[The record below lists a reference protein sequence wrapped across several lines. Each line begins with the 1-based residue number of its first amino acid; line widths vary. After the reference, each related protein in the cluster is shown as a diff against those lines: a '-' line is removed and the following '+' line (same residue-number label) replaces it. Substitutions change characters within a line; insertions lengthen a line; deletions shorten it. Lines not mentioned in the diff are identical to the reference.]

1 MRDTIIN
8 ASIESLRREGLK
20 FSIDTLADRLKIS
33 KKTIYKFFP
42 DKETLAFAIYE
53 KYYADAKEKAGR
65 IITGNAASAYSDL
78 LYLYFD
84 SKAMT
89 RNDIFNKY
97 KLNRTLYSYTSKHND
112 TLWETISTF
121 FDSMTS
127 KEDME
132 TLLLTPLLR
141 LLCPEPLLQ
150 QQSSMKSLRLL
161 SLNSLSNG
169 QEKLTNSKRGWLG
182 SAPQPSSQH
191 F

>member
-132 TLLLTPLLR
+132 TLRIIVDGSFEKLCHSGLNPDAVIERLVK
-141 LLCPEPLLQ
+141 LLC
-150 QQSSMKSLRLL
+150 S
-161 SLNSLSNG
+161 
-169 QEKLTNSKRGWLG
+169 
-182 SAPQPSSQH
+182 
-191 F
+191 